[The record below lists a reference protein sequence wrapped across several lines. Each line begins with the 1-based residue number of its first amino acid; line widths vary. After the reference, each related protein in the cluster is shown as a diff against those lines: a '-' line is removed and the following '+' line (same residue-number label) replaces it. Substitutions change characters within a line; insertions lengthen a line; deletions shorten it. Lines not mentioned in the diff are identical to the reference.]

1 MSFTP
6 HHFTGV
12 LTVFLAQNTNPGEKF
27 LCTLG
32 TDPGIRVEYARTHK
46 VFPTAWTR
54 AVYYTT
60 ATLLNT
66 HPFALEKVILQ
77 DSLPL
82 PPKDTDAPGAITQ
95 YVLVKLSVPKGL
107 IDAKSQTYVDAVNK
121 SPRGG
126 SSKVKVRRIGEDW
139 VNTKMYEWMASVG
152 AREEIKVGAEFEVFS
167 HPFIDVEL
175 VEEKENA

>member
-1 MSFTP
+1 M
-6 HHFTGV
+6 
-12 LTVFLAQNTNPGEKF
+12 
-27 LCTLG
+27 
-32 TDPGIRVEYARTHK
+32 
-46 VFPTAWTR
+46 
-54 AVYYTT
+54 
-60 ATLLNT
+60 
-66 HPFALEKVILQ
+66 Q

-82 PPKDTDAPGAITQ
+82 PPKDGSTAG
-95 YVLVKLSVPKGL
+95 VKPQSIQVNLMEPKGL
-107 IDAKSQTYVDAVNK
+107 LDAQSQTYVDAVNK

-126 SSKVKVRRIGEDW
+126 SSKVKVRRIGEEW